1 MTDYSDPSV
10 RVDEKQASRDRDMQ
24 ALAERRITPEL
35 LHEEN
40 TAIRLSGERIN
51 FAESTSDWW

>member
-1 MTDYSDPSV
+1 MTDYSDSTV
-10 RVDEKQASRDRDMQ
+10 RVEEKQASRDQDMQ
-24 ALAERRITPEL
+24 ALAERRTTPEQ